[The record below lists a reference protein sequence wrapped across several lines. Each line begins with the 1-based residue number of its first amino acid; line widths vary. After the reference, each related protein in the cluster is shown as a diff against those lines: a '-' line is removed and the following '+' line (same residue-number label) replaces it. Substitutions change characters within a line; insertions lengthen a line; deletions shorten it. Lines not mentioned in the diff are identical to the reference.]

1 MHIHEGPIT
10 AISILYDENY
20 MISVSV
26 DLSIKLSCLKS
37 R

>member
-10 AISILYDENY
+10 AIAILYDESY
-20 MISVSV
+20 ILSVSV
-26 DLSIKLSCLKS
+26 DLTIKLSCLKS

>member
-1 MHIHEGPIT
+1 MHLHEGPIT

-20 MISVSV
+20 MISAST
-26 DLSIKLSCLKS
+26 DLTIKLSCLKS